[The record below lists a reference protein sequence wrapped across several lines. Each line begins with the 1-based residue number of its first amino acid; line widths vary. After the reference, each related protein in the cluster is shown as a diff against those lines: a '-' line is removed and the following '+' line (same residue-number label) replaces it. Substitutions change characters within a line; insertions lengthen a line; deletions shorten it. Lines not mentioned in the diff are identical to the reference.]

1 VLLVDT
7 GPLVA
12 AVDPRDRWHRVCAE
26 YLASTIHPLLVPEL
40 VLTEVAQL
48 VAARVGPR
56 AEVVVSR
63 SVDRGEIRPVATE
76 RDDWTR
82 ITALAA
88 KYDDLP
94 LGIVDAAVVALAER
108 LGIITVA
115 TLDRKHFSVV
125 RPLHVDA
132 FELVP

>member
-12 AVDPRDRWHRVCAE
+12 AVDPRDRWHQVCAE
-26 YLASTIHPLLVPEL
+26 CLASATHPLLVPEL

-56 AEVVVSR
+56 AEVVVAR

-88 KYDDLP
+88 KYGDLP